1 MTDVIHNQPTTAPA
15 DNPLQSLYH
24 SVIHGFDKLTGQPET
39 APRETSGPLQLM
51 PEIHGRPSTTAPTKD
66 GAHPHSQV
74 VEKAAPGAKSGSTAG
89 DHLPATRLTDGH
101 IPIPTS
107 RPHDLQPAKPKV
119 DGPKALADKTLHA
132 IARTD
137 LSNYGKPSQ
146 EAQDVVRGFLA
157 EKAQLPPKDKGE
169 ALKHFAPGFNL
180 AIRNADGEY
189 VKAEKETTPGI
200 KAAKEGFVQAN
211 STYNYNFDNNTE
223 LAKSLP
229 EGRDKQM
236 MTNLLK
242 KVGEEGY
249 EMPKKDDLV
258 KAFHGNPQVLDSLLK
273 LVDSQKSVFGAV
285 DNLTTAATPLMKAA
299 LEQDR
304 TRLAYERAAQ
314 SVGNKDLARSI
325 DDERSLLAERTQSM
339 VVPPKELRKVLDI

>member
-1 MTDVIHNQPTTAPA
+1 MTDAIHNQQTAAPVE
-15 DNPLQSLYH
+15 NPLQSLYNN
-24 SVIHGFDKLTGQPET
+24 VIHGLDKLTGPSET
-39 APRETSGPLQLM
+39 ATRENAAPLQLM
-51 PEIHGRPSTTAPTKD
+51 PEIHGRPNFVQTKD
-66 GAHPHSQV
+66 AAHPQNRAGG
-74 VEKAAPGAKSGSTAG
+74 KAASGDKHASTAG
-89 DHLPATRLTDGH
+89 AHLPATSLTDSH
-101 IPIPTS
+101 VPVPTP
-107 RPHDLQPAKPKV
+107 RPHDLQPPKPKI
-119 DGPKALADKTLHA
+119 DGQKVLADKTLHA

-137 LSNYGKPSQ
+137 LSNYGRPSQ

-157 EKAQLPPKDKGE
+157 EKAQLAPKDKGE

-189 VKAEKETTPGI
+189 VKAEKETAPAI
-200 KAAKEGFVQAN
+200 KAAKEGYVQAN
-211 STYNYNFDNNTE
+211 SLYNYDFDNTID

-229 EGRDKQM
+229 EGQDKEK

-258 KAFHGNPQVLDSLLK
+258 RAFHGNPQVLDSLLQ
-273 LVDSQKSVFGAV
+273 LVESQKSVLGAV
-285 DNLTTAATPLMKAA
+285 NNLENATKPLINAA

-304 TRLAYERAAQ
+304 ARLAYERAAQ

-325 DDERSLLAERTQSM
+325 DVERGLLDERTRDLIA
-339 VVPPKELRKVLDI
+339 PPTELRKLREA